1 MVLQIKAFQF
11 TEAALQTALDDGKIV
26 FVDVTADW
34 CLTCKTNKIRAINV
48 EDVTAEL
55 KSSSVVALQ
64 ADWTTYDAS
73 ITTYLASHGRR
84 AIPFDAVY
92 SGRTG
97 EVEVLPE
104 LLSAKDVLAALD
116 RAR

>member
-1 MVLQIKAFQF
+1 MNKDAIFQPF
-11 TEAALQTALDDGKIV
+11 SEAALQAALDDGKIV

-48 EDVTAEL
+48 EDVRKEL
-55 KSSSVVALQ
+55 TGSEVVALQ
-64 ADWTTYDAS
+64 ADWTAYDPS

-92 SGRTG
+92 SPSTG

-104 LLSAKDVLAALD
+104 LLSPNDVLTALD